1 MVRALHARTRGSDSM
16 RPCEE
21 GKHMDI
27 VGIIDAVDGFV
38 WGVPMIVLLLGSH
51 LFLTARTGFIQRKL
65 PLAIKLSI
73 TKDPDAEGDISQ
85 FGALTT
91 ALSAT
96 IGTGN
101 IVGVATAILA
111 GGPGAVLWMWLTGV
125 FGIATKYSET
135 YAAVKYRVKDHEGK
149 MLGGAM
155 YAWERAF
162 TRPDGSVPAWAK
174 AGAVLFA
181 LFAAIASFG
190 IGSAVQSNSMTTVI
204 LANAPGIP
212 VWGIGLGIVIM
223 VSIVI
228 FGGVTVISKVCEK
241 LVPFM
246 AIAYAWGCIMII
258 GMNWDFVWPAIK
270 LIFTAALDPRSAFGG
285 LLGSGVM
292 AAIQFGCARGL
303 FSNESGL
310 GSAPIVAS
318 AASTRNPARQAL
330 VSMTG
335 TFWDTVVICALTG
348 IVLVSTMIANPG
360 IMESGQVSAGAD
372 LTSAAFASIP
382 YIGTPILVIGMILF
396 AYTTILGWSYY
407 GNRCV
412 TYLFG
417 KRAIRPYQVLYVVV
431 AFLGAIGIGDLVW
444 TISDIT
450 NALMAIPN
458 IIVVLLLSGL
468 IARETKHYV
477 WDKNLDETDDTPIPV
492 LESK

>member
-1 MVRALHARTRGSDSM
+1 
-16 RPCEE
+16 
-21 GKHMDI
+21 MDI
-27 VGIIDAVDGFV
+27 VQIIKDIDAFV
-38 WGVPMIVLLLGSH
+38 WGPPMIAILLGSH
-51 LFLTARTGFIQRKL
+51 VFLTFRTGVIQRKL
-65 PLAIKLSI
+65 PKAIKLSV

-85 FGALTT
+85 FGALCT

-101 IVGVATAILA
+101 IVGVATAILS

-135 YAAVKYRVKDHEGK
+135 YIAVKYRVKDHSGS

-155 YAWERAF
+155 YAWRRAF
-162 TRPDGSVPAWAK
+162 EKDGKTPWWGLLG
-174 AGAVLFA
+174 AGSFA

-190 IGSAVQSNSMTTVI
+190 IGSAVQSGSMTGVI
-204 LANAPGIP
+204 TANMPGVP
-212 VWGIGLGIVIM
+212 EWGIGLAIVIM
-223 VSIVI
+223 VSVVI
-228 FGGVTVISKVCEK
+228 FGGVKVISRVCEK

-246 AIAYAWGCIMII
+246 AIAYAWGCIVIL
-258 GMNWDFVWPAIK
+258 GMNWEYVWPAIC
-270 LIFTAALDPRSAFGG
+270 LICECAFTPKAAFGG
-285 LLGSGVM
+285 AVGSGLMM
-292 AAIQFGCARGL
+292 ALQFGCARGL

-318 AASTRNPARQAL
+318 AATTRNPARQAL

-335 TFWDTVVICALTG
+335 TFWDTVVICLLTG
-348 IVLVSTMIANPG
+348 LVLVSTMIANPD
-360 IMESGQVSAGAD
+360 IMAAGTIEEGAQ
-372 LTSAAFASIP
+372 LTSIAFAEIP
-382 YIGTPILVIGMILF
+382 YIGTPILVFGMVLF
-396 AYTTILGWSYY
+396 AYSTILGWSYY

-417 KRAIRPYQVLYVVV
+417 KHAVRPYQALYVVM
-431 AFLGAIGIGDLVW
+431 AFLGAVGVGDVVW

-450 NALMAIPN
+450 NALMALPN

-477 WDKNLDETDDTPIPV
+477 YEGNLDEKDATPIPV

>member
-1 MVRALHARTRGSDSM
+1 
-16 RPCEE
+16 
-21 GKHMDI
+21 MDI
-27 VGIIDAVDGFV
+27 VQMINDIDAFV
-38 WGVPMIVLLLGSH
+38 WGPPMIVLLLGSH
-51 LFLTARTGFIQRKL
+51 LFLTFRTRFIQRKI
-65 PLAIKLSI
+65 PTAIKLSV
-73 TKDPDAEGDISQ
+73 TKDPDAPGDVSQ

-101 IVGVATAILA
+101 IVGVGTAILA

-135 YAAVKYRVKDHEGK
+135 FAAVKYRVKDHEGK

-155 YAWERAF
+155 YAWKRAF
-162 TRPDGSVPAWAK
+162 TKNGKTPWWAMLG
-174 AGAVLFA
+174 AGAFA

-190 IGSAVQSNSMTTVI
+190 IGSAVQSSSMTGIITS
-204 LANAPGIP
+204 NFPGIP
-212 VWGIGLGIVIM
+212 TWGIGLAIVIM
-223 VSIVI
+223 VSLVI
-228 FGGVTVISKVCEK
+228 FGGIKSISKVCEK

-246 AIAYAWGCIMII
+246 AVAYAAGCIVILVLN
-258 GMNWDFVWPAIK
+258 GSLLGEALG
-270 LIFTAALDPRSAFGG
+270 LILECAFTPKAAFGG
-285 LLGSGVM
+285 AVGSGLMM
-292 AAIQFGCARGL
+292 ALQFGCARGL

-335 TFWDTVVICALTG
+335 TFWDTVIICALTG
-348 IVLVSTMIANPG
+348 IVLVSTMLANPG
-360 IMESGQVSAGAD
+360 IMEGGQIAAGAD

-396 AYTTILGWSYY
+396 AYSTILGWSYY

-412 TYLFG
+412 TYLLG
-417 KRAIRPYQVLYVVV
+417 KHAIRPYQVLYVLI
-431 AFLGAIGIGDLVW
+431 AFLGAIGVGDFVW

-450 NALMAIPN
+450 NALMAVPN
-458 IIVVLLLSGL
+458 IIVVLLLSGM

-477 WDKNLDETDDTPIPV
+477 WEKNLEETDETPIPV
-492 LESK
+492 IESK

>member
-1 MVRALHARTRGSDSM
+1 MFELLNT
-16 RPCEE
+16 
-21 GKHMDI
+21 
-27 VGIIDAVDGFV
+27 IDAFV
-38 WGVPMIVLLLGSH
+38 WGPAMIALLLGSH
-51 LFLTARTGFIQRKL
+51 LFFTFKTGFIQRKL
-65 PLAIKLSI
+65 PQAIKLSLSS
-73 TKDPDAEGDISQ
+73 DPEGKGDISH
-85 FGALTT
+85 FGALAT
-91 ALSAT
+91 ALAAT
-96 IGTGN
+96 IGTGS

-111 GGPGAVLWMWLTGV
+111 GGPGAVFWMWITGV
-125 FGIATKYSET
+125 FGIATKYAEV
-135 YAAVKYRVKDHEGK
+135 YAAVKYRVRDHNGA

-155 YAWERAF
+155 YIWERAF
-162 TRPDGSVPAWAK
+162 RRNAEGKRDPSPGGHTPWWAK
-174 AGAVLFA
+174 LGAVAFA
-181 LFAAIASFG
+181 AFAAIAAIG
-190 IGSAVQSNSMTTVI
+190 TGSAVQASAMSGIITSNVDVPAWIVGVI
-204 LANAPGIP
+204 
-212 VWGIGLGIVIM
+212 IVVL
-223 VSIVI
+223 VSVVI
-228 FGGVTVISKVCEK
+228 FGGVQSISKVCER
-241 LVPFM
+241 LVPIM
-246 AIAYAWGCIMII
+246 AVAYAGGCLVILAF
-258 GMNWDFVWPAIK
+258 NWALVGDALG
-270 LIFTAALDPRSAFGG
+270 LILECAFTSKAAFGG
-285 LLGSGVM
+285 AVGSGIMM
-292 AAIQFGCARGL
+292 ALQFGCARGL

-318 AASTRNPARQAL
+318 AASTRNPAQQAL
-330 VSMTG
+330 VAMTG
-335 TFWDTVVICALTG
+335 TFWSTVVICALTG

-450 NALMAIPN
+450 NALMAIPK

>member
-1 MVRALHARTRGSDSM
+1 
-16 RPCEE
+16 
-21 GKHMDI
+21 MDI
-27 VGIIDAVDGFV
+27 VQIIKDIDAFV
-38 WGVPMIVLLLGSH
+38 WGPPMIAILLGSH
-51 LFLTARTGFIQRKL
+51 VFLTFRTGIIQRKL
-65 PLAIKLSI
+65 PKAIKLSV

-85 FGALTT
+85 FGALCT

-101 IVGVATAILA
+101 IVGVATAILS

-135 YAAVKYRVKDHEGK
+135 YIAVKYRVKDHSGS

-155 YAWERAF
+155 YAWRRAF
-162 TRPDGSVPAWAK
+162 EKDGKTPWWGLLG
-174 AGAVLFA
+174 AGAFA

-190 IGSAVQSNSMTTVI
+190 IGSAVQSGSMTGVI
-204 LANAPGIP
+204 TANMPGVP
-212 VWGIGLGIVIM
+212 EWGIGLAIVIM
-223 VSIVI
+223 VSVVI
-228 FGGVTVISKVCEK
+228 FGGVKVISRVCEK

-246 AIAYAWGCIMII
+246 AIAYAWGCIVIL
-258 GMNWDFVWPAIK
+258 GMNWEYVWPAIC
-270 LIFTAALDPRSAFGG
+270 LICECAFTPKAAFGG
-285 LLGSGVM
+285 AVGSGLMM
-292 AAIQFGCARGL
+292 ALQFGCARGL

-318 AASTRNPARQAL
+318 AATTRNPARQAL

-335 TFWDTVVICALTG
+335 TFWDTVVICLLTG
-348 IVLVSTMIANPG
+348 LVLVSTMIANPD
-360 IMESGQVSAGAD
+360 IMAAGTIEEGAQ
-372 LTSAAFASIP
+372 LTSIAFAEIP
-382 YIGTPILVIGMILF
+382 YIGTPILVFGMVLF
-396 AYTTILGWSYY
+396 AYSTILGWSYY

-417 KRAIRPYQVLYVVV
+417 KHAVRPYQVLYVVM
-431 AFLGAIGIGDLVW
+431 AFLGAVGVGDVVW

-450 NALMAIPN
+450 NALMALPN

-477 WDKNLDETDDTPIPV
+477 YEGNLDEKDATPIPV

>member
-1 MVRALHARTRGSDSM
+1 MFELLNT
-16 RPCEE
+16 
-21 GKHMDI
+21 
-27 VGIIDAVDGFV
+27 IDAFV
-38 WGVPMIVLLLGSH
+38 WGPAMIALLLGSH
-51 LFLTARTGFIQRKL
+51 LFFTFKTGFIQRKL
-65 PLAIKLSI
+65 PQAIKLSLSS
-73 TKDPDAEGDISQ
+73 DPEGKGDISH
-85 FGALTT
+85 FGALAT
-91 ALSAT
+91 ALAAT
-96 IGTGN
+96 IGTGS

-111 GGPGAVLWMWLTGV
+111 GGPGAVFWMWITGV
-125 FGIATKYSET
+125 FGIATKYAEV
-135 YAAVKYRVKDHEGK
+135 YAAVKYRVRDHNGA

-155 YAWERAF
+155 YIWERAF
-162 TRPDGSVPAWAK
+162 RRNAEGKRDPSPGGHTPWWAK
-174 AGAVLFA
+174 LGAVAFA
-181 LFAAIASFG
+181 AFAAIAAIG
-190 IGSAVQSNSMTTVI
+190 TGSAVQASAMSGIITSNVDVPAWIVGVI
-204 LANAPGIP
+204 
-212 VWGIGLGIVIM
+212 IVVL
-223 VSIVI
+223 VSVVI
-228 FGGVTVISKVCEK
+228 FGGVQSISKVCER
-241 LVPFM
+241 LVPIM
-246 AIAYAWGCIMII
+246 AVAYAGGCLVILAF
-258 GMNWDFVWPAIK
+258 NWALVGDALG
-270 LIFTAALDPRSAFGG
+270 LILECAFTSKAAFGG
-285 LLGSGVM
+285 AVGSGIMM
-292 AAIQFGCARGL
+292 ALQFGCARGL

-360 IMESGQVSAGAD
+360 IMESGQISAGAD

-450 NALMAIPN
+450 NALMAVPN

-477 WDKNLDETDDTPIPV
+477 WDKNLEETDETPIPV